1 VRFREFRSGRSKG
14 ASFISA
20 EIGRGSSRPARLGGK
35 AKTCPLS
42 SGFGFPRIGW
52 SATGKYAQA
61 AGASPTSI
69 LSYLSMNIFEL
80 TRSLVDVESITRNE
94 ERMGNVLFEHL
105 SELASKYGGRSERM
119 EVEPKRF
126 NVFAHWGNPVVT
138 LSTHMD
144 TVPPFFPSREDET
157 HIWGRGSCDTKGIIA
172 AMLFAVRELLEQ
184 GTRDIGLLFVVGEER
199 NSAGAFA
206 AAKNPRGSK
215 FIINGEPTENKLAIG
230 SKGALR
236 LEFTASGRMA
246 HSAYPELGESA
257 IEKLLDALNQIR
269 RMPLPVDKILGASTV
284 NIGTIS
290 GGRAPN
296 VIADHAKAE
305 LFIRLVDDG
314 AATRQAVHQA
324 VKGVEVREVLMVPA
338 VHMGTLAGFETTV
351 VAFTTDIPAF
361 GGSWGEPY
369 LIGPGSIHVA
379 HTDEERIP
387 KNELMEAVQIYKRMI
402 KQLRN
407 E

>member
-1 VRFREFRSGRSKG
+1 
-14 ASFISA
+14 
-20 EIGRGSSRPARLGGK
+20 
-35 AKTCPLS
+35 
-42 SGFGFPRIGW
+42 
-52 SATGKYAQA
+52 
-61 AGASPTSI
+61 
-69 LSYLSMNIFEL
+69 MNIFEL

-94 ERMGNVLFEHL
+94 EHMGNVLFEHL
-105 SELASKYGGRSERM
+105 SELASKYGGHAERM

-172 AMLFAVRELLEQ
+172 AMLFAVRELLEE
-184 GTRDIGLLFVVGEER
+184 GTRDIALLFVVGEER

-215 FIINGEPTENKLAIG
+215 FLINGEPTENKLVIG

-236 LEFTASGRMA
+236 LEFIASGRMA

-257 IEKLLDALNQIR
+257 IEKLLDALHQIR

-305 LFIRLVDDG
+305 VFIRLVDDG
-314 AATRQAVHQA
+314 AATRRAVQQAVH
-324 VKGVEVREVLMVPA
+324 GVEVREVLMVPA
-338 VHMGTLAGFETTV
+338 VHMGTLAGFETAV

-361 GGSWGEPY
+361 GDSWGKPY

-379 HTDEERIP
+379 HTDAERIP
-387 KNELMEAVQIYKRMI
+387 KDELLAAVQIYKRMV
-402 KQLRN
+402 KQLTRS
-407 E
+407 